1 MGKPRV
7 PDDDPTMEEEAP
19 EFDGSSTDQLDE
31 SYRLSVVSSSER
43 SAGKVDHDHR
53 GTSRWK
59 WKTES
64 ENVPSDPLER
74 TFDHLK
80 SLNHPR
86 LTVEGEEPPDADD
99 SPAGGPKGGYD
110 PYATGLPRR
119 KPTRKP

>member
-1 MGKPRV
+1 MGKPRI
-7 PDDDPTMEEEAP
+7 PDDDPTVEEEAP

-43 SAGKVDHDHR
+43 SAGKIDHDHR

-59 WKTES
+59 WNTEGKD
-64 ENVPSDPLER
+64 VPADPLER

-80 SLNHPR
+80 SLNHPK
-86 LTVEGEEPPDADD
+86 LTVEGEESDSDD
-99 SPAGGPKGGYD
+99 GSGPRPKGGYD
-110 PYATGLPRR
+110 PYATASTRR